1 MSLMQT
7 QQIHL
12 KFDELARKIF
22 LDKFAADLRVCENK
36 IETAFLFSFRLALE
50 SISKSNKRC

>member
-1 MSLMQT
+1 MIKRQMSLMQT

-22 LDKFAADLRVCENK
+22 VLDQGCKFTLSPSPMGGVK
-36 IETAFLFSFRLALE
+36 IFHPSFTLG
-50 SISKSNKRC
+50 